1 MMTPLYRKPK
11 NVKSRWVSFENPTGE
26 KGKGAM
32 EGGGGKGHAFDSVP
46 ANSSMTIADIQ
57 GCGVIHRMW
66 FTTGC
71 RENPMMLR
79 GIRLELFWDDAETPA
94 VSVPFPDFFGS
105 VFGEKKPFE
114 NALFVD
120 PEGASFVCYIDMP
133 FHKRARIVIANDNDS
148 DIRLFFDINY
158 SRLEK
163 HEQEIMY
170 FHAHWHRDLQ
180 TTLGK
185 DFEILPKVQGEG
197 RFLGCNVGLI
207 ANPDCVGLSWFG
219 EGEFKAWLDGDTAY
233 PTLAGTGLEDYVST
247 GWGMGEYTTQYAGCL
262 MNKDGKQASF
272 YRFHIPDPIYFDE
285 ECKITIQQLGGAS
298 RKSLLDIEKKGARI
312 LPTGL
317 HPSTGPV
324 YMLEEKNK
332 GVDWRSDKYSDD
344 MFITFYREDDLCA
357 TAYFY
362 LSTPENNLPEIQN
375 LAIRQAKVLSKIG
388 KVGNEGLLD

>member
-1 MMTPLYRKPK
+1 
-11 NVKSRWVSFENPTGE
+11 
-26 KGKGAM
+26 M

-332 GVDWRSDKYSDD
+332 GVDWRSDEYSDD

-375 LAIRQAKVLSKIG
+375 LAIRQAKVLSTAG